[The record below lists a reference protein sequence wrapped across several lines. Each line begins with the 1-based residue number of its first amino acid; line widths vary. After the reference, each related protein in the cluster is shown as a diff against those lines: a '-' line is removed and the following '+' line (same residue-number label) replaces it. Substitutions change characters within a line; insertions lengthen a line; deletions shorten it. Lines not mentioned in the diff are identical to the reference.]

1 MAALRGSEDDV
12 KAGRVFSLDE
22 VRRELGLA

>member
-1 MAALRGSEDDV
+1 MATLRGSEDDA
-12 KAGRVFSLDE
+12 KEGRVFSLDE